1 MTCYTKCR
9 KGGAVAPLGIY
20 LVKNNRLVYQT
31 EGRLFFA
38 FMTYLDYE
46 TYESND

>member
-1 MTCYTKCR
+1 MVCYIKY
-9 KGGAVAPLGIY
+9 KEGGAVVPLGNC
-20 LVKNNRLVYQT
+20 VKNNRRVYQT